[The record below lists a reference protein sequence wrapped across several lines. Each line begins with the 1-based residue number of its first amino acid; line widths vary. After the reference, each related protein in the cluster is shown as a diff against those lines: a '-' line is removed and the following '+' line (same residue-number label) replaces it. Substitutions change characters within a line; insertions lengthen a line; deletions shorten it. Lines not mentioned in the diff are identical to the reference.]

1 MTSSRLPTLLRAM
14 HTAGRRVPH
23 PPLGG
28 AAASGPGGSHTPAP
42 QTTTPHPHP
51 GQPSSSPPTE
61 VIPPTSAQLSTAQ
74 PEEIHSLATIPEA
87 AYSPPDPP
95 QRSDGKPWVYPPR
108 IFGRNQKP
116 IKNRPRRT
124 VPVNLPG
131 GYPEPSEYPPTQEYL
146 DTLESADF
154 KPAPPHPL
162 WQFFHVNFAATQP
175 LDGRASTPVEVGA
188 VEAFGSYDAQFV
200 RAWTAA
206 ELRYKTFAELHTLW
220 YILLKERNVLYTQ
233 REERKRINLQHRGDS
248 HGITSR
254 LSLVRKSM
262 ATIKQVLQERRLAL
276 QAAVAPHITRVD
288 EDRRPPYPWTDP
300 AKTFEALENTTEFPD
315 VRVPKVLRKLKEK
328 VTGEEYV
335 VGGTGAISQDE
346 VLAASRE
353 IGVEQPRERVL
364 RHLHEKYEVA
374 AAENDKGV

>member
-1 MTSSRLPTLLRAM
+1 
-14 HTAGRRVPH
+14 
-23 PPLGG
+23 
-28 AAASGPGGSHTPAP
+28 
-42 QTTTPHPHP
+42 
-51 GQPSSSPPTE
+51 
-61 VIPPTSAQLSTAQ
+61 
-74 PEEIHSLATIPEA
+74 
-87 AYSPPDPP
+87 
-95 QRSDGKPWVYPPR
+95 
-108 IFGRNQKP
+108 
-116 IKNRPRRT
+116 
-124 VPVNLPG
+124 
-131 GYPEPSEYPPTQEYL
+131 
-146 DTLESADF
+146 
-154 KPAPPHPL
+154 
-162 WQFFHVNFAATQP
+162 
-175 LDGRASTPVEVGA
+175 
-188 VEAFGSYDAQFV
+188 
-200 RAWTAA
+200 
-206 ELRYKTFAELHTLW
+206 
-220 YILLKERNVLYTQ
+220 
-233 REERKRINLQHRGDS
+233 
-248 HGITSR
+248 
-254 LSLVRKSM
+254 M